1 MKKIITLCF
10 LVLFL
15 QPLIS
20 NARTQYNFYDDP
32 ENQHYHNQ
40 FKAKKA
46 KSKAQKL
53 SLNTSHPK
61 IMNLSKFRVNNIEV
75 ESDSLININFDDI
88 ISSYIGNIA
97 DDKVVRSILDGIN
110 KKLHDKGFILSFA
123 YLPKQSLKNGYV
135 KIKVI
140 SGKIRDVK
148 VISDAE
154 VTKNDLFNKY
164 VSSILEMNPV
174 TNSEIQKNIQ
184 LINLIPGFDL
194 KYDLEPVKNPSSL
207 NEIADL
213 VLIVN
218 KEAGDITFSV
228 NNQGTKSIGKY
239 QYYTLVNLYNTL
251 NANEKLSIHGG
262 STNKFDALK
271 LATIDFEK
279 FINSYGTSL
288 NLMGSYVE
296 DNPYVVLPGNAN
308 KNKSTLV
315 RGSIG
320 HYLLLKRNESIK
332 FNLGYEHRNSEN
344 NTVGTKVSNLKYANV
359 FISSE
364 IEYKDFL
371 KGKNFAIINYSRS
384 IPNNTKITRYDSSA
398 QLLDRNYNFTTLDL
412 YREQKLYKNFSL
424 FNQFLSQFSSN
435 NIPVEQQFFVG
446 GLTTGRGYKNGFLS
460 SNRGLDFAAEIRYT
474 HKFNNLIEEVMPYGF
489 YDITKFS
496 KSSAGSNKSSL
507 QSAGFGV
514 KLRTKYDVNIL
525 LESGFPF
532 TKKITVD
539 GVENYNSNKF
549 SFTVGKEFK
558 F

>member
-1 MKKIITLCF
+1 MKKIFTLCF
-10 LVLFL
+10 LVLSL

-32 ENQHYHNQ
+32 KNQHYHNQ
-40 FKAKKA
+40 FKVKKHKA
-46 KSKAQKL
+46 KAKKL
-53 SLNTSHPK
+53 SLSKSYPK
-61 IMNLSKFRVNNIEV
+61 IMNLSRFKLKKIDIHNDTDVNLN
-75 ESDSLININFDDI
+75 DI
-88 ISSYIGNIA
+88 TSSYLGHVA
-97 DDKVVRSILDGIN
+97 DNKTVKNLLNEIN
-110 KKLHDKGFILSFA
+110 TRLHDKGYILSFA
-123 YLPKQSLKNGYV
+123 YMPKQSLDNGNV
-135 KIKVI
+135 KIQVVN
-140 SGKIRDVK
+140 GKIRDVK
-148 VISDAE
+148 VISDSE
-154 VTKNDLFNKY
+154 VSKNDLFNKY
-164 VSSILEMNPV
+164 VSNILEMNPV
-174 TNSEIQKNIQ
+174 RNNDIQKNIQ
-184 LINLIPGFDL
+184 LINLIPGYNI
-194 KYDLEPVKNPSSL
+194 KYDLEPVNEPSSL
-207 NEIADL
+207 NEVADL
-213 VLIVN
+213 VLIVD
-218 KEAGDITFSV
+218 KEAGDITFSA

-296 DNPYVVLPGNAN
+296 DNPYVVLPGNAS

-384 IPNNTKITRYDSSA
+384 IPNNTKIKRYDSSA

-412 YREQKLYKNFSL
+412 YREQNLYKNFSL

-446 GLTTGRGYKNGFLS
+446 GLTTGRGYKNGLLS

-507 QSAGFGV
+507 QSAGFGI

-539 GVENYNSNKF
+539 GVENHNSNKF